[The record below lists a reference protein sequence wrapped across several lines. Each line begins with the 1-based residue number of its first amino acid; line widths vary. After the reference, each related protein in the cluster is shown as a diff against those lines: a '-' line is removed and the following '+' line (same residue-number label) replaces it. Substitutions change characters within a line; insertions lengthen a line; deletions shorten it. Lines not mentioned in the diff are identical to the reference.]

1 MGSDPEGNNTPMG
14 LTSLGGYFDN
24 LAEAEANEKSVLEEL
39 LKKLTT
45 LNTRNADM
53 ADTIKKITGDN

>member
-24 LAEAEANEKSVLEEL
+24 LAAAVANEKSVLEDL
-39 LKKLTT
+39 VKKLTT

-53 ADTIKKITGDN
+53 ADTTKKITGDN